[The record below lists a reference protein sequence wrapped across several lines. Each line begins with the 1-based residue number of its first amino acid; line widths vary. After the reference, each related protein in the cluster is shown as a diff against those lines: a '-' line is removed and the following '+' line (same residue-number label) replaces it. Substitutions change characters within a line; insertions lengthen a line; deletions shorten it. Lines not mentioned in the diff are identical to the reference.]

1 METRI
6 LVPLDGSRLSEQSLP
21 YAMTLGQRL
30 PAELVLFSAVSIP
43 SDVREA
49 LEKAALEPEPL
60 FEELE
65 IQAGEYLGAL
75 AQLLSKAELSISH
88 VVMRSRAAEAIVE
101 YTEQADIQLIVM
113 ASHGLGGLK
122 RWAHGSVAEKVLQSA
137 PVPVLLVRAKE
148 GIAQE
153 LPDARPCRRVLVP
166 LDGSKLAE
174 QVLPAIIPIASALGC
189 EVTLF
194 RVLVVET
201 AGPFTGRWYL
211 PQNSSF
217 ETADQDA
224 RSYLERLAGHIEEQG
239 IRVSTAIQ
247 LGPVAKSIVDYAEG
261 HDIDL
266 IAMCTHG
273 RTGIARWALGS
284 VADRLLRAGDKPLLL
299 VRARRNRYG
308 RTALRGGTAGSRA
321 AT

>member
-1 METRI
+1 MKGDKRMETRI

-49 LEKAALEPEPL
+49 LEKAGLEPEPL

-65 IQAGEYLGAL
+65 IEAGEYLEAL
-75 AQLLSKAELSISH
+75 AHLLSKAELSVSH
-88 VVMRSRAAEAIVE
+88 VVLRSRAAEAIVE
-101 YTEQADIQLIVM
+101 YAEQTDIQLIVM
-113 ASHGLGGLK
+113 ASHGFTGIA
-122 RWAHGSVAEKVLQSA
+122 RWTHGSVAERVLQSA
-137 PVPVLLVRAKE
+137 PVPILLVRAKE
-148 GIAQE
+148 GITQG
-153 LPDARPCRRVLVP
+153 LPEAHPCRRVLVP

-174 QVLPAIIPIASALGC
+174 QVLPSVLPIAAALGC

-194 RVLVVET
+194 RVLVVDT

-224 RSYLERLAGHIEEQG
+224 RSYLERLASYIKEQG
-239 IRVSTAIQ
+239 IRVSTATQ
-247 LGPVAKSIVDYAEG
+247 LGPVTKSIIDYVEG
-261 HDIDL
+261 HDVDL

-284 VADRLLRAGDKPLLL
+284 VADRVLRAGDKPVLL
-299 VRARRNRYG
+299 VRARR
-308 RTALRGGTAGSRA
+308 S
-321 AT
+321 

>member
-21 YAMTLGQRL
+21 YAVTLGQRL
-30 PAELVLFSAVSIP
+30 PAQLILFSAVSIP

-49 LEKAALEPEPL
+49 LEKADLEPEPL

-65 IQAGEYLGAL
+65 IEAGEYLEAL
-75 AQLLSKAELSISH
+75 AHLLSKAESRVSH
-88 VVMRSRAAEAIVE
+88 VVLRSRAPEAIVE
-101 YTEQADIQLIVM
+101 YAEQADIQLIVM
-113 ASHGLGGLK
+113 ASHGYTGVA
-122 RWAHGSVAEKVLQSA
+122 RWTHGSVAERVLQSA
-137 PVPVLLVRAKE
+137 PVPVLLIRAKE
-148 GIAQE
+148 GITRA
-153 LPDARPCRRVLVP
+153 LPEVRPCRRVLVP

-174 QVLPAIIPIASALGC
+174 QVLPTIIPVAAALGC

-194 RVLVVET
+194 RVLVDT

-211 PQNSSF
+211 LQNSSF
-217 ETADQDA
+217 ETADQGA
-224 RSYLERLAGHIEEQG
+224 RSYLERLASHVKEQG

-247 LGPVAKSIVDYAEG
+247 LGPVAKSIVDHAEG
-261 HDIDL
+261 HDVDL

-284 VADRLLRAGDKPLLL
+284 VVARVLRAGDKPILL
-299 VRARRNRYG
+299 VRGRRG
-308 RTALRGGTAGSRA
+308 
-321 AT
+321 